1 MMKKF
6 TFFAV
11 VMMFGFLAQ
20 AQNPKSVIDALNPGF
35 EGSSPMDTCYYW
47 YSEVGGA
54 AKGAVGYTK
63 VGAKEGARCLRAEV
77 TTKGANP
84 WEVQAFHTEYE
95 TFTKGVD
102 YVLRFWAKSPTA
114 GATMKAMVQESA
126 PTYGTPAQETIT
138 LTASWKQYTV
148 NFNLGVDTKLHPV
161 FHFAD
166 GAGVFFL
173 DYLELGKKSDLL
185 VAANDLLPA
194 TENIT
199 LVPNPTTGFFQLQN
213 AHNVETVTVYDL
225 NGRAVSKMNNI
236 NGNQFD
242 VSELANGV
250 YQVVASSK
258 EGMAVSKLVKM

>member
-11 VMMFGFLAQ
+11 LMMFGFLAQ

-47 YSEVGGA
+47 YSEVSGA

-102 YVLRFWAKSPTA
+102 YILRFWAKSPTT
-114 GATMKAMVQESA
+114 GATMRAMVQESA

-138 LTASWKQYTV
+138 LTTSWKQYTV

-185 VAANDLLPA
+185 VGANDLNLDNKV
-194 TENIT
+194 TIS
-199 LVPNPTTGFFQLQN
+199 PNPTTGLIDVKATEDFDNLY
-213 AHNVETVTVYDL
+213 VYDMT
-225 NGRAVSKMNNI
+225 GRMVSSFAYS
-236 NGNQFD
+236 GSNQFD
-242 VSELANGV
+242 VSNLANGV
-250 YQVVASSK
+250 YQIAVTSK
-258 EGMAVSKLVKM
+258 KGMAVSKLVKM